1 MQTTTRQPT
10 LRITPAT
17 RKEIVEIIDNR
28 IREVHVTKED
38 FSELKAIVR
47 NIGVKVGELTEAQ
60 KRTET
65 SMEELAD
72 AQKRTETS
80 MEELADAQK
89 RTETSMEELADAQK
103 RTETKVGELADAQK
117 RTETKVG
124 ELTEAQKG
132 TDRRIDSLTTSMEE
146 LADAQKRTEI
156 SVEKLAKGLD
166 ATRTELG
173 GLSRSV
179 SYSLENEA
187 YRQLPSFLKER
198 YNIDITDKMVRL
210 EMEGEEINIFAHGR
224 KDGRDI
230 LIIGETELKLSS
242 VGKLRQLERK
252 VSLIQKNYP
261 GDCIPLLIT
270 HFARPA
276 VLDSAREKGIVVV
289 QSFEW

>member
-1 MQTTTRQPT
+1 MQTARQPA
-10 LRITPAT
+10 LRITPAI

-47 NIGVKVGELTEAQ
+47 DIGVKVGELTEAQ

-65 SMEELAD
+65 RMEEL
-72 AQKRTETS
+72 T
-80 MEELADAQK
+80 
-89 RTETSMEELADAQK
+89 
-103 RTETKVGELADAQK
+103 G
-117 RTETKVG
+117 
-124 ELTEAQKG
+124 
-132 TDRRIDSLTTSMEE
+132 
-146 LADAQKRTEI
+146 AQKRTEI
-156 SVEKLAKGLD
+156 TVEKLAKGLD

-187 YRQLPSFLKER
+187 YRQLPPFLKER
-198 YNIDITDKMVRL
+198 YNIDVTDKMVRL

-224 KDGRDI
+224 RDGKDI
-230 LIIGETELKLSS
+230 LIVGETELKLSS
-242 VGKLRQLERK
+242 IGKLRQLEKK
-252 VSLIQKNYP
+252 VSLIKRHYP
-261 GDCIPLLIT
+261 GDCIPLVIT

-276 VLDSAREKGIVVV
+276 VLDAAREKGIVVV

>member
-1 MQTTTRQPT
+1 LSKHMQTARQPA
-10 LRITPAT
+10 LRITPAM

-47 NIGVKVGELTEAQ
+47 DIGVKVGELTEAQ
-60 KRTET
+60 KRTEIT
-65 SMEELAD
+65 
-72 AQKRTETS
+72 
-80 MEELADAQK
+80 
-89 RTETSMEELADAQK
+89 
-103 RTETKVGELADAQK
+103 
-117 RTETKVG
+117 
-124 ELTEAQKG
+124 
-132 TDRRIDSLTTSMEE
+132 
-146 LADAQKRTEI
+146 
-156 SVEKLAKGLD
+156 VEKLAKGLD

-187 YRQLPSFLKER
+187 YRQLPFFLKEH
-198 YNIDITDKMVRL
+198 YNIDVTDKMVRL

-224 KDGRDI
+224 RDGKDI
-230 LIIGETELKLSS
+230 LIVGETQLKLSS
-242 VGKLRQLERK
+242 VGKLRQLEKK
-252 VSLIQKNYP
+252 VSLIQRHYP

-276 VLDSAREKGIVVV
+276 VLDAAKEKGIVVV